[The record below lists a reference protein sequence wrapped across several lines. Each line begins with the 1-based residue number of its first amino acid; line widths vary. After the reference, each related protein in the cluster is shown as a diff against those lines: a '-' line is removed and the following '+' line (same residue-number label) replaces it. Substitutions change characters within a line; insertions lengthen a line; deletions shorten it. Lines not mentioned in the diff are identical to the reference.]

1 MKRIITL
8 YLSMIA
14 LLGICTHT
22 CAAPKDTIDVVC
34 YDLELNT
41 DFISLFGMT
50 YIFANNSEY
59 KLTGAI
65 LADSIPPGTYTD
77 CLMDL
82 THISSQ
88 KKIPAQTV
96 QLTLDRDARNYCIIT
111 GTMLG
116 EDNILYNLD
125 LSWQTPTP
133 TDTTVI
139 AFNHTSTV
147 AYYPD
152 LGHDFMLKNEDEQ
165 YDIAIDILRVPMGE
179 AFTEKNLNIAYSL
192 IANKTTK
199 DTTKIAAAE
208 GRIWQSN
215 DTTYLSA
222 MVTGFDSVLYDI
234 NLWYAVPQAT
244 QTTKLKIYNATFYN
258 ELESDGYYALVG
270 TTADKS
276 YEFAISLLSD
286 TEEDIP
292 GTYINDGL
300 FGGFSGKNYDFLHFI
315 GGQYAT
321 YIAKWNAD
329 KNDYDVVSIEKGNA
343 VVTMDEEQNVMLQG
357 TFIGADGVEYLVTL
371 DTKVDKPRIQ
381 DDAEEGEINRVFS
394 NEKELTIEQQARDK
408 ILLEVMTERDLLAV
422 WFYVDHIDDEIV
434 IPEGEYNIDQSD
446 DFWSVIAGDGSL
458 GKTFYATH
466 DGEFFTSLY
475 FLINGTVKISKIDG
489 KLQFEMHAT
498 NSYDVP
504 VHIVYNPTSTDLE
517 HAIGDSNAENGKK
530 VITNGQL
537 IIRYGDKTFNS
548 TGACIK

>member
-1 MKRIITL
+1 
-8 YLSMIA
+8 
-14 LLGICTHT
+14 
-22 CAAPKDTIDVVC
+22 
-34 YDLELNT
+34 
-41 DFISLFGMT
+41 
-50 YIFANNSEY
+50 
-59 KLTGAI
+59 
-65 LADSIPPGTYTD
+65 
-77 CLMDL
+77 
-82 THISSQ
+82 
-88 KKIPAQTV
+88 
-96 QLTLDRDARNYCIIT
+96 
-111 GTMLG
+111 
-116 EDNILYNLD
+116 
-125 LSWQTPTP
+125 
-133 TDTTVI
+133 
-139 AFNHTSTV
+139 
-147 AYYPD
+147 
-152 LGHDFMLKNEDEQ
+152 
-165 YDIAIDILRVPMGE
+165 
-179 AFTEKNLNIAYSL
+179 
-192 IANKTTK
+192 
-199 DTTKIAAAE
+199 
-208 GRIWQSN
+208 
-215 DTTYLSA
+215 
-222 MVTGFDSVLYDI
+222 
-234 NLWYAVPQAT
+234 
-244 QTTKLKIYNATFYN
+244 
-258 ELESDGYYALVG
+258 
-270 TTADKS
+270 
-276 YEFAISLLSD
+276 
-286 TEEDIP
+286 
-292 GTYINDGL
+292 
-300 FGGFSGKNYDFLHFI
+300 LHFI